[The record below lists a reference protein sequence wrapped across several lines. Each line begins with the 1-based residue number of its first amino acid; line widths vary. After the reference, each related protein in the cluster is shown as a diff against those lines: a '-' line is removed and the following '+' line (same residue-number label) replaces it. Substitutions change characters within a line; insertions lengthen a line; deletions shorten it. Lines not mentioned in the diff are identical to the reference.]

1 MPLRRPRILGLREG
15 VGIILPECV
24 LDIFLTVY
32 VDWMSL
38 DEVERAYVIQPAC
51 MILMVVCQQYG
62 VQVPDILTE
71 HLVAEVRAGVDQY
84 RQAAVFDQ
92 RG

>member
-1 MPLRRPRILGLREG
+1 
-15 VGIILPECV
+15 
-24 LDIFLTVY
+24 
-32 VDWMSL
+32 
-38 DEVERAYVIQPAC
+38 
-51 MILMVVCQQYG
+51 MILMVVCQQDSIE
-62 VQVPDILTE
+62 VPDILTE